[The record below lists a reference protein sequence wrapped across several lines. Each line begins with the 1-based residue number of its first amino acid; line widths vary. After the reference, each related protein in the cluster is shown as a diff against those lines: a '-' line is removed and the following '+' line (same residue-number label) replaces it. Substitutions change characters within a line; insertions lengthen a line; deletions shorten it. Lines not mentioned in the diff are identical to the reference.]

1 MTTRQT
7 LFAGSVVGFGI
18 SCAVLAL
25 LWFGVA
31 GVLRGG
37 RIDLMYVFWPS
48 SVMLVR
54 GWCCTVPGIMITA
67 SSVVIQLLA
76 VHGTC
81 ICYVAGCAARS
92 HIVGVINR
100 RSHNFAPFFFAHRA
114 IRNGPAGSE
123 AKRHTG
129 NLAPEPEVKSYSTID
144 RFFVGFHSPTG
155 RAGKLGLCI
164 AGTKTAHNVLSPLLP
179 LRPVPRR
186 P

>member
-1 MTTRQT
+1 MPQKPGASIQKRLYCRDFHQQQSFTSRSRLVVIHTEGTIVTTRQT

-100 RSHNFAPFFFAHRA
+100 RSHNFAPF
-114 IRNGPAGSE
+114 S
-123 AKRHTG
+123 
-129 NLAPEPEVKSYSTID
+129 
-144 RFFVGFHSPTG
+144 SPTA
-155 RAGKLGLCI
+155 R
-164 AGTKTAHNVLSPLLP
+164 
-179 LRPVPRR
+179 
-186 P
+186 

>member
-1 MTTRQT
+1 VCCACASLVRCGGCSQRWPYRSDVCI
-7 LFAGSVVGFGI
+7 LAVVCDAGSGLVLHGSGHNDHGI
-18 SCAVLAL
+18 VCCDPTACCTWHLHMLCGRLCGSFAHCWRNKQAFSQLCAV
-25 LWFGVA
+25 
-31 GVLRGG
+31 
-37 RIDLMYVFWPS
+37 
-48 SVMLVR
+48 
-54 GWCCTVPGIMITA
+54 
-67 SSVVIQLLA
+67 
-76 VHGTC
+76 
-81 ICYVAGCAARS
+81 
-92 HIVGVINR
+92 
-100 RSHNFAPFFFAHRA
+100 FFAHRA